1 MKIVINTNIVISA
14 VFFGG
19 KPKIILKAVG
29 DEKIDA
35 FASKQII
42 NEYFDTADKMVER
55 KQGHFKGELLDKFI
69 SEVKVVEPKLSINI
83 CRDPDDN
90 KFLECA
96 ADVKAY
102 YIVSGDKDLLT
113 IQKYDDI
120 EIVTAAEFCN
130 MYPEI
135 FS

>member
-1 MKIVINTNIVISA
+1 MKIVDA
-14 VFFGG
+14 VADG
-19 KPKIILKAVG
+19 KLH
-29 DEKIDA
+29 A
-35 FASKQII
+35 FASAEII
-42 NEYFDTADKMVER
+42 SEYLDSTDKMIGR
-55 KQGHFKGELLDKFI
+55 KQGHLKSYLLNKFI

-120 EIVTAAEFCN
+120 EIVTAAEFCD

>member
-1 MKIVINTNIVISA
+1 MKIVIDTNIVISG
-14 VFFGG
+14 VFFSGNPLKIVDAVADG
-19 KPKIILKAVG
+19 KLH
-29 DEKIDA
+29 A
-35 FASKQII
+35 FASAEII
-42 NEYFDTADKMVER
+42 SEYLDSTDKMIGR
-55 KQGHFKGELLDKFI
+55 KQGHLKSYLLNKFI

-120 EIVTAAEFCN
+120 EIVTAAEFCD